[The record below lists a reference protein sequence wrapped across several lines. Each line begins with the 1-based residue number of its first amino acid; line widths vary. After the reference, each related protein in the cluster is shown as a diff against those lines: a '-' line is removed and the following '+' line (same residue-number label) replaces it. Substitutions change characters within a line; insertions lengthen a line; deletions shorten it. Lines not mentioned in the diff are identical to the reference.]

1 MNNKLLINY
10 TTLLILYRILYITFT
25 FHVSSFNNTFSQK
38 KKKKRF
44 PITHTFTHEQNQQ
57 HASIVISLSL
67 LIYYIKVINKK
78 VKKSQPQVIYEIGR
92 PTTKETQTSLIL

>member
-1 MNNKLLINY
+1 MNNTLLINY

-25 FHVSSFNNTFSQK
+25 FHVSSFNNTSSQK
-38 KKKKRF
+38 KKI